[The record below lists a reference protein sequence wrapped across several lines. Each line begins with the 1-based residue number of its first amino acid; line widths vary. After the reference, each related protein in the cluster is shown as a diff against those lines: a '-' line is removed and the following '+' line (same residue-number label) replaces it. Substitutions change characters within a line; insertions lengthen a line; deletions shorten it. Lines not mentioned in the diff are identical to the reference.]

1 MNPLPTPNAVT
12 HCGVCAT
19 KSDEYYGP
27 GPGTDPLNCLDFWQA
42 DLDQP
47 TPLVVFYHGGAFIGG
62 DRSIIYGSEEI
73 DQFLKA
79 GVSFATVNYRFKTY
93 FDLGIQGSLCD
104 SARALQFLRSKA
116 VDWNIDKTR
125 VGAYG
130 TSAGAGISLWLA
142 LSDDMAQSS
151 NLEDPVLQES
161 TQIIVV
167 GGKSAQASY
176 DILQWPKILHSNVS
190 NSIQQSIL
198 KVCL

>member
-1 MNPLPTPNAVT
+1 MV
-12 HCGVCAT
+12 
-19 KSDEYYGP
+19 ER
-27 GPGTDPLNCLDFWQA
+27 
-42 DLDQP
+42 
-47 TPLVVFYHGGAFIGG
+47 FIGG

-130 TSAGAGISLWLA
+130 TSAGARNIPLVSFKRRYG
-142 LSDDMAQSS
+142 
-151 NLEDPVLQES
+151 P
-161 TQIIVV
+161 IVQRW
-167 GGKSAQASY
+167 KTRCYRNQR
-176 DILQWPKILHSNVS
+176 K
-190 NSIQQSIL
+190 
-198 KVCL
+198 